1 MQDPATGRSPF
12 PPIGDYGFL
21 SDCETVALVAPS
33 GNVEWL
39 CLPRLDSPS
48 VFGAMLDR
56 DAGGFRFGPD
66 DLNVPGGPPLPPGH
80 DGPRDELGHA
90 ERLDHRPRP
99 PPMGPWHHEDRALA
113 GRTAGRRPTTTP
125 TTCSCAPSAAST
137 ARCRSPWTASR
148 CSTTAAARPSG
159 STAARPT
166 SRPSP
171 ASPGIDLELTLTTD
185 LRIGFEGGRAT
196 ARTLLK
202 EGEHR
207 FCALSWSEHAPP
219 TTSDEAYERLVW
231 TAHHWQHW
239 LARGHFPDHPW
250 RGYLQRSA
258 LTLKGLTF
266 APTGALVAAATTS
279 LPETPGGERNWDYRY
294 SWVRDATFALWA
306 LYTLGF
312 DWEANDF
319 FWFIADVAERD
330 EDLQVMYG
338 VDGER
343 ELPEQEL
350 DHLEG
355 YEGARP
361 VRVGNAAYQQ
371 RQHDVWGAVLDSVY
385 LHTKTRDG
393 LDERIWPILVHQVES
408 ALAYWREPDQGIW
421 EVRGE
426 PQHFTSSKLMC
437 WVAVDRGARLAS
449 LKGEDELAEHVGG
462 AAPRRSRTTSA
473 PTASTSAACSPSAT
487 ARRRSMPRSCSC
499 PCSAS
504 CPPTTRGCVAT
515 VRAIADELTVDG
527 LVLRYRVEETDDGL
541 GTEEGAFLICSF
553 WLVSALVGD
562 RRPGAGEGA
571 VREAAVAGQPAR
583 ALRRGDRPPQ
593 RPPPRQLPAGLHPP
607 RADQRRDA
615 HHPVGPGRRRRRPS
629 SACAADARTP
639 FMSALAT
646 AECRICG
653 PERPSWSGQ
662 AEAVDGRKKRPTTG
676 SSQNDSAR
684 AMARPV
690 PKASSRASS
699 TT

>member
-56 DAGGFRFGPD
+56 DAGDFRFGPY
-66 DLNVPGGPPLPPGH
+66 DLNVPAARRYLPGTMVLETSWGTPSGWIIV
-80 DGPRDELGHA
+80 RDL
-90 ERLDHRPRP
+90 LL
-99 PPMGPWHHEDRALA
+99 MGPWHHEDQRSRTHRRAPTDYDADHVLL
-113 GRTAGRRPTTTP
+113 RTVRCVNGEVQVVMDCEPMFDYGRRPAEWVY
-125 TTCSCAPSAAST
+125 SGEAYEQAV
-137 ARCRSPWTASR
+137 ARV
-148 CSTTAAARPSG
+148 
-159 STAARPT
+159 
-166 SRPSP
+166 
-171 ASPGIDLELTLTTD
+171 PGHDLELTLTTD
-185 LRIGFEGGRAT
+185 LRIGIEGGRAT

-207 FCALSWSEHAPP
+207 FCALSWSEHPP
-219 TTSDEAYERLVW
+219 PRTSEEAYDRLVW

-279 LPETPGGERNWDYRY
+279 LPETPGGRRNWDYRY

-330 EDLQVMYG
+330 KDLQVLYG
-338 VDGER
+338 VDGR
-343 ELPEQEL
+343 AELPEQEL
-350 DHLEG
+350 ELEG
-355 YEGARP
+355 YEEARP

-393 LDERIWPILVHQVES
+393 LDERIWSILVHQVES
-408 ALAYWREPDQGIW
+408 ALASWREPDQGIW

-449 LKGEDELAEHVGG
+449 LKGEDELAKLWEERAEEIKDDICTHGVDERGVFTQRYG
-462 AAPRRSRTTSA
+462 EPALDASLLLIPLFRFLPVDDPRV
-473 PTASTSAACSPSAT
+473 
-487 ARRRSMPRSCSC
+487 
-499 PCSAS
+499 
-504 CPPTTRGCVAT
+504 VAT

-553 WLVSALVGD
+553 WLVSALSEIGD
-562 RRPGAGEGA
+562 QER
-571 VREAAVAGQPAR
+571 AR
-583 ALRRGDRPPQ
+583 ALCEKLLSLASPLELYAEEIDPHSGRHLGNFPQ
-593 RPPPRQLPAGLHPP
+593 AFTHLALINAVMHIILS
-607 RADQRRDA
+607 DQGA
-615 HHPVGPGRRRRRPS
+615 TPS
-629 SACAADARTP
+629 AFIRLRS
-639 FMSALAT
+639 
-646 AECRICG
+646 
-653 PERPSWSGQ
+653 
-662 AEAVDGRKKRPTTG
+662 
-676 SSQNDSAR
+676 
-684 AMARPV
+684 
-690 PKASSRASS
+690 
-699 TT
+699 